1 MNSSTHRVFTAAT
14 LLALAGAAPAFA
26 QAPRTLP
33 EKSREH
39 AAAVVAFDKAGVK
52 DDKKYRIAY
61 LTECVDNPYCV
72 TRLNGIKDAV
82 AKFGLELKVF
92 DAQWSL
98 VSQTKAVQ
106 NAVTEKFDGYI
117 FGPLAAQPS
126 CALWKSTLKPTEKPV
141 VTVTVPMC
149 GDADYTPGLAATL
162 TMQGPVHY
170 QELVDHAFAS
180 CKDKCSAA
188 AIGGFIGSDLQNYW
202 EAAVKKAAEKYP
214 NVSVV
219 VKEAANFD
227 PRIAFQKTQ
236 DALSA
241 HPDITVI
248 VSNWDDMTRGIE
260 QGITT
265 SGKKSGSDVRIYSAG
280 ANKDTIEKIK
290 AGTINASI
298 ALLPYEEG
306 YYATVALLMA
316 MQGKGV
322 NGYIDEADLPEITS
336 KTKTTL
342 ISAENAVDYTAKY

>member
-1 MNSSTHRVFTAAT
+1 MTPTSSRITLACLTA
-14 LLALAGAAPAFA
+14 LSAASVASA
-26 QAPRTLP
+26 QSPRTPP
-33 EKSREH
+33 EQSQAN
-39 AAAVVAFDKAGVK
+39 AAKVVAFDEAGVK
-52 DDKKYRIAY
+52 SDKKYRIAY

-82 AKFGLELKVF
+82 EKFGLELKVF

-98 VSQTKAVQ
+98 INQTKAVQ
-106 NAVTEKFDGYI
+106 NAVNEGFDGYI

-149 GDADYTPGLAATL
+149 GDADYTPGLAATI

-180 CKDKCSAA
+180 CKEKCKAA

-202 EAAVKKAAEKYP
+202 EAAVKNAAAKYP
-214 NVSVV
+214 NVTVAV
-219 VKEAANFD
+219 QEAANFD
-227 PRIAFQKTQ
+227 PRIALQKTQ
-236 DALSA
+236 DALTA

-260 QGITT
+260 QGVTT
-265 SGKKSGSDVRIYSAG
+265 SGKKPGTDVRIYSAG

-290 AGTINASI
+290 SGTINASI

-316 MQGKGV
+316 MQGKPV
-322 NGYIDEADLPEITS
+322 DGYIDEADLPEITS

-342 ISAENAVDYTAKY
+342 ISAENAPEYTAKY